1 MSLSD
6 VSSNEVNNDTI
17 NNPYPFNAY
26 IQALRTEVSLPP
38 PFIGQSQINIAFNP
52 ENENEERREQ
62 MYEFNHLSNQS
73 NVNDN
78 SLEELIE
85 ENNNI
90 FKNIRFNINGV
101 WSNTREEI
109 TKEKTKSVKQDKK
122 RKVKII
128 KNKIRQKKNYSS
140 NSKKEKEKE
149 KEKVKGKQ
157 NIKPIFRNERDIK
170 ELHQKDFNCIVNNKR
185 KRKSEIKENINISSA
200 LKKKTKKKKNN
211 YKINEEIFKSEATFH
226 LHHRKIRKK
235 ILKENSKTNK
245 QNNVTIHKFDEDE
258 NNGLKTSKILGNIR
272 LKKNDDYPLHFK
284 IERDCIKNIEQLEKN
299 DGLISPL
306 PFLINRKIGK

>member
-38 PFIGQSQINIAFNP
+38 PFIGQSQINIASNP
-52 ENENEERREQ
+52 ENENEELREQ

-109 TKEKTKSVKQDKK
+109 TKEKTKSVKQEKK

-128 KNKIRQKKNYSS
+128 KNKIRPKNNYSH
-140 NSKKEKEKE
+140 NSKKEK
-149 KEKVKGKQ
+149 GKQ
-157 NIKPIFRNERDIK
+157 KIKPIFRNDRDIK

-258 NNGLKTSKILGNIR
+258 NNGLKTSKILENIG
-272 LKKNDDYPLHFK
+272 LKKYDYPLHFK

>member
-38 PFIGQSQINIAFNP
+38 PFIGQSQINIASNP
-52 ENENEERREQ
+52 ENENEELREQ
-62 MYEFNHLSNQS
+62 MYEFNHLSDRS

-90 FKNIRFNINGV
+90 FKNIRFNIIGV
-101 WSNTREEI
+101 WSTTREEI

-128 KNKIRQKKNYSS
+128 KNKIRPKNNYSH
-140 NSKKEKEKE
+140 NSKKE
-149 KEKVKGKQ
+149 KGKQ

>member
-6 VSSNEVNNDTI
+6 VSYNEVNNDTI

-38 PFIGQSQINIAFNP
+38 PFIGQSQINIASNP
-52 ENENEERREQ
+52 ENENEELRKQ

-101 WSNTREEI
+101 WANTREEI
-109 TKEKTKSVKQDKK
+109 TKEKTKTVKQDKK
-122 RKVKII
+122 RKVKIN

-140 NSKKEKEKE
+140 NSRKEKE

-258 NNGLKTSKILGNIR
+258 NNGLKTSKILKDIG

>member
-38 PFIGQSQINIAFNP
+38 PFIGQSQINIASNP
-52 ENENEERREQ
+52 ENENEELREQ
-62 MYEFNHLSNQS
+62 MYEFNHLSNQI

-101 WSNTREEI
+101 WSTTREEI
-109 TKEKTKSVKQDKK
+109 TKEKTKSVKQEKK

-128 KNKIRQKKNYSS
+128 KNKIRPKNNYSH
-140 NSKKEKEKE
+140 NSKKEK
-149 KEKVKGKQ
+149 GKQ
-157 NIKPIFRNERDIK
+157 KIKPIFRNERDIK

-211 YKINEEIFKSEATFH
+211 YQINEEIFKSEATFH

-258 NNGLKTSKILGNIR
+258 NNGLKTSKILENNG

>member
-38 PFIGQSQINIAFNP
+38 PFIGQYQINIASNP
-52 ENENEERREQ
+52 ENENEELREQ

-101 WSNTREEI
+101 WSTTREEI
-109 TKEKTKSVKQDKK
+109 TKEKTKSVKQEKK
-122 RKVKII
+122 NKVKII

-140 NSKKEKEKE
+140 NSKKEKE

-258 NNGLKTSKILGNIR
+258 NNGLKTSKILKDIG

>member
-38 PFIGQSQINIAFNP
+38 PFIDQSQINIASNP
-52 ENENEERREQ
+52 ENKNEELREQ

-101 WSNTREEI
+101 WANTREEI
-109 TKEKTKSVKQDKK
+109 TKEKTKTVKQDKK
-122 RKVKII
+122 RKVKIN

-140 NSKKEKEKE
+140 NSRKEKE

-157 NIKPIFRNERDIK
+157 NIKPIFRNERDFK

-258 NNGLKTSKILGNIR
+258 NNGLKTSKILKDIG

-306 PFLINRKIGK
+306 PFLINRKIAK

>member
-38 PFIGQSQINIAFNP
+38 PFIGQYQINIASNP
-52 ENENEERREQ
+52 ENENEELRKQ

-101 WSNTREEI
+101 WSTTREEI
-109 TKEKTKSVKQDKK
+109 TKEKTKSVKQEKK

-140 NSKKEKEKE
+140 NSKKEKE

-258 NNGLKTSKILGNIR
+258 NNGLKTSKILKDIG

>member
-38 PFIGQSQINIAFNP
+38 PFIGQSQINIVSNP

-101 WSNTREEI
+101 WANTREEI
-109 TKEKTKSVKQDKK
+109 TKEKTKTVKQDKK
-122 RKVKII
+122 RKVKIN

-140 NSKKEKEKE
+140 NSRKEKE

>member
-38 PFIGQSQINIAFNP
+38 PFIGQSQINIASNP
-52 ENENEERREQ
+52 ENKNEELREQ

-101 WSNTREEI
+101 WSTTREEI
-109 TKEKTKSVKQDKK
+109 TKEKTKSVKQEKK
-122 RKVKII
+122 NKVKII

-140 NSKKEKEKE
+140 NSKKEKEK
-149 KEKVKGKQ
+149 VKGKQ
-157 NIKPIFRNERDIK
+157 NIKPIFRN
-170 ELHQKDFNCIVNNKR
+170 
-185 KRKSEIKENINISSA
+185 
-200 LKKKTKKKKNN
+200 
-211 YKINEEIFKSEATFH
+211 
-226 LHHRKIRKK
+226 
-235 ILKENSKTNK
+235 
-245 QNNVTIHKFDEDE
+245 
-258 NNGLKTSKILGNIR
+258 
-272 LKKNDDYPLHFK
+272 
-284 IERDCIKNIEQLEKN
+284 
-299 DGLISPL
+299 
-306 PFLINRKIGK
+306 

>member
-17 NNPYPFNAY
+17 NNPYLFNAY

-38 PFIGQSQINIAFNP
+38 PFIGQSQINIASNP
-52 ENENEERREQ
+52 ENENEELREQ

-101 WSNTREEI
+101 WSTTREEI
-109 TKEKTKSVKQDKK
+109 TKEKTKSVKQEKK
-122 RKVKII
+122 RKVEII
-128 KNKIRQKKNYSS
+128 KNKIRPKNNYSH
-140 NSKKEKEKE
+140 NSKKEK
-149 KEKVKGKQ
+149 GKQ
-157 NIKPIFRNERDIK
+157 KIKPIFRNERDIK

-185 KRKSEIKENINISSA
+185 KRKSEIKENINNSSA
-200 LKKKTKKKKNN
+200 LKRKTKKKKNN

>member
-38 PFIGQSQINIAFNP
+38 PFIGQSQINIASNP
-52 ENENEERREQ
+52 ENENEELRKQ

-101 WSNTREEI
+101 WSTTREEI
-109 TKEKTKSVKQDKK
+109 TKEKTKSVKQDQK

-128 KNKIRQKKNYSS
+128 KNKIRPKNNYSH
-140 NSKKEKEKE
+140 NSKKEKEKQ
-149 KEKVKGKQ
+149 K
-157 NIKPIFRNERDIK
+157 IKPIFRNERDIK

-258 NNGLKTSKILGNIR
+258 NNGLKTSKILENIG
-272 LKKNDDYPLHFK
+272 LKKNDDYPLPFK
-284 IERDCIKNIEQLEKN
+284 IERDSIKNIEQLEKN
-299 DGLISPL
+299 DGLISPM
-306 PFLINRKIGK
+306 PFLINKKIAK

>member
-1 MSLSD
+1 MRK
-6 VSSNEVNNDTI
+6 TI
-17 NNPYPFNAY
+17 IYSK
-26 IQALRTEVSLPP
+26 IL
-38 PFIGQSQINIAFNP
+38 
-52 ENENEERREQ
+52 
-62 MYEFNHLSNQS
+62 
-73 NVNDN
+73 
-78 SLEELIE
+78 
-85 ENNNI
+85 NNNI

-109 TKEKTKSVKQDKK
+109 TKEKTKSVKQEKK

-128 KNKIRQKKNYSS
+128 KNKIRPKNNYSH
-140 NSKKEKEKE
+140 NSKKEK
-149 KEKVKGKQ
+149 GKQ
-157 NIKPIFRNERDIK
+157 KIKPIFRNERDIK

-185 KRKSEIKENINISSA
+185 KRKSEI
-200 LKKKTKKKKNN
+200 KKTKKKKNN

>member
-38 PFIGQSQINIAFNP
+38 PFIGQSQINIASNP
-52 ENENEERREQ
+52 ENENEELREQ
-62 MYEFNHLSNQS
+62 MYVFNHLSNQS

-140 NSKKEKEKE
+140 NSRKEKE

-258 NNGLKTSKILGNIR
+258 NNGLKTSKILENI
-272 LKKNDDYPLHFK
+272 
-284 IERDCIKNIEQLEKN
+284 
-299 DGLISPL
+299 GLTI
-306 PFLINRKIGK
+306 

>member
-38 PFIGQSQINIAFNP
+38 PFIGQSQINIASNP
-52 ENENEERREQ
+52 ENENEELREQ

-101 WSNTREEI
+101 WANTREEI

-128 KNKIRQKKNYSS
+128 KNKIRPKNNYSH
-140 NSKKEKEKE
+140 NSK
-149 KEKVKGKQ
+149 KVKGKQ
-157 NIKPIFRNERDIK
+157 NIKPIFRNKRDIK

-200 LKKKTKKKKNN
+200 LKKKDKKEKK
-211 YKINEEIFKSEATFH
+211 
-226 LHHRKIRKK
+226 
-235 ILKENSKTNK
+235 
-245 QNNVTIHKFDEDE
+245 
-258 NNGLKTSKILGNIR
+258 
-272 LKKNDDYPLHFK
+272 
-284 IERDCIKNIEQLEKN
+284 
-299 DGLISPL
+299 
-306 PFLINRKIGK
+306 

>member
-38 PFIGQSQINIAFNP
+38 PFIGQSQINIASNP
-52 ENENEERREQ
+52 ENENEELREQ

-109 TKEKTKSVKQDKK
+109 TKEKTKSVKQEKK

-128 KNKIRQKKNYSS
+128 KNKIRPKNNYSH
-140 NSKKEKEKE
+140 NSKKEK
-149 KEKVKGKQ
+149 GKQ
-157 NIKPIFRNERDIK
+157 KIKPIFRNERDIK

-272 LKKNDDYPLHFK
+272 LKKNDDYPLPFK
-284 IERDCIKNIEQLEKN
+284 IERDSIKNIEQLEKN
-299 DGLISPL
+299 DGLISPM
-306 PFLINRKIGK
+306 PFLINKKIAK

>member
-38 PFIGQSQINIAFNP
+38 PFIGQSQINIASNP
-52 ENENEERREQ
+52 ENENEELREQ

-78 SLEELIE
+78 TLEELIE

-101 WSNTREEI
+101 WSTTREEI

-140 NSKKEKEKE
+140 NSKKEKE

-258 NNGLKTSKILGNIR
+258 NNGLKTSKILENIR
-272 LKKNDDYPLHFK
+272 LKKYDDYPLHFK

>member
-38 PFIGQSQINIAFNP
+38 PFIGQSQINIASNP

-101 WSNTREEI
+101 WSTTREEI
-109 TKEKTKSVKQDKK
+109 TKEKTKSVKQEKK
-122 RKVKII
+122 NKVKII

-149 KEKVKGKQ
+149 KEKGKQ
-157 NIKPIFRNERDIK
+157 KIKPIFRNERDIK

-258 NNGLKTSKILGNIR
+258 NNGLKTSKILENIR
-272 LKKNDDYPLHFK
+272 LKKNDDYPLHFN

>member
-6 VSSNEVNNDTI
+6 VSSNEINNDTI

-38 PFIGQSQINIAFNP
+38 PFIGQSQINIVSNP

-90 FKNIRFNINGV
+90 FKNIRFNIIGV
-101 WSNTREEI
+101 WSTTREEI

-149 KEKVKGKQ
+149 KEKVKQ

-299 DGLISPL
+299 DGLISPK
-306 PFLINRKIGK
+306 PFLINKKIAK

>member
-38 PFIGQSQINIAFNP
+38 PFIGQYQINIASNP
-52 ENENEERREQ
+52 ENENEELRKQ

-101 WSNTREEI
+101 WSTTREEI
-109 TKEKTKSVKQDKK
+109 TKEKTKSVKQEKK
-122 RKVKII
+122 NKVKII

-140 NSKKEKEKE
+140 NSKKKK
-149 KEKVKGKQ
+149 KKKKVKGKQ

-185 KRKSEIKENINISSA
+185 KRKSEIKENINIYSA

>member
-38 PFIGQSQINIAFNP
+38 PFIGQSQINIASNP
-52 ENENEERREQ
+52 ENENEELREQ

-101 WSNTREEI
+101 WSTTREEI

-140 NSKKEKEKE
+140 NSKKEKE

-185 KRKSEIKENINISSA
+185 KRKSEIKGNINISSA

>member
-38 PFIGQSQINIAFNP
+38 PFIGQSQINIASNP
-52 ENENEERREQ
+52 ENENEELREQ

-122 RKVKII
+122 KKKKII
-128 KNKIRQKKNYSS
+128 INKIRQKKNYSS

-149 KEKVKGKQ
+149 KGKQ
-157 NIKPIFRNERDIK
+157 KINPIFRNERDIK
-170 ELHQKDFNCIVNNKR
+170 EFHQKDFNCIVNNKR

-211 YKINEEIFKSEATFH
+211 YKINEEIFKSVATFH

-258 NNGLKTSKILGNIR
+258 NNGLKTSKIIGNIR

-306 PFLINRKIGK
+306 PFLINRKIAK

>member
-1 MSLSD
+1 M
-6 VSSNEVNNDTI
+6 
-17 NNPYPFNAY
+17 
-26 IQALRTEVSLPP
+26 
-38 PFIGQSQINIAFNP
+38 
-52 ENENEERREQ
+52 
-62 MYEFNHLSNQS
+62 
-73 NVNDN
+73 
-78 SLEELIE
+78 
-85 ENNNI
+85 
-90 FKNIRFNINGV
+90 
-101 WSNTREEI
+101 
-109 TKEKTKSVKQDKK
+109 
-122 RKVKII
+122 
-128 KNKIRQKKNYSS
+128 
-140 NSKKEKEKE
+140 
-149 KEKVKGKQ
+149 
-157 NIKPIFRNERDIK
+157 
-170 ELHQKDFNCIVNNKR
+170 HQKDFNCIVNNKR

-258 NNGLKTSKILGNIR
+258 NNGLKTSKILENIR

>member
-38 PFIGQSQINIAFNP
+38 PFIGQSQINIASNP
-52 ENENEERREQ
+52 ENENEELREQ
-62 MYEFNHLSNQS
+62 MYEFNHLSDRS

-90 FKNIRFNINGV
+90 FKNIRFNIIGV

-109 TKEKTKSVKQDKK
+109 TKEKTKSVKQEKK

-149 KEKVKGKQ
+149 KEKVKQ

-185 KRKSEIKENINISSA
+185 KRKSEIKGNINISSA

-258 NNGLKTSKILGNIR
+258 NNGLKTSKILENIG
-272 LKKNDDYPLHFK
+272 LKKNDDYPLPFK
-284 IERDCIKNIEQLEKN
+284 IERDSIKNIEQLEKN
-299 DGLISPL
+299 DGLISPM
-306 PFLINRKIGK
+306 PFLINKKIAK

>member
-38 PFIGQSQINIAFNP
+38 PFIGQSQINIASNP
-52 ENENEERREQ
+52 ENENEELREQ

-101 WSNTREEI
+101 WSTTREEI
-109 TKEKTKSVKQDKK
+109 TKEKTKSVKQEKK

-128 KNKIRQKKNYSS
+128 KNKIRPKNNYSH
-140 NSKKEKEKE
+140 NSKKEK
-149 KEKVKGKQ
+149 GKQ
-157 NIKPIFRNERDIK
+157 KIKPIFRNERDIK

-272 LKKNDDYPLHFK
+272 LKKNDDYPLPFK
-284 IERDCIKNIEQLEKN
+284 IERDSIKNIEQLEKN
-299 DGLISPL
+299 DGLISPM
-306 PFLINRKIGK
+306 PFLINKKIAK